1 MSGIYDGECAAGL
14 DFGHLPVLPREVC
27 SFLNFSGAEAKL
39 IDGTVGNGGHSARLA
54 LANPAARL
62 LCIDRDEAAL
72 RRAAERLEFARGR
85 VEFAHGEF
93 AMLDEIAQSRGFD
106 GADGVLLDIG
116 VSSPQLDDASRGFS
130 WRGDGPLDMRM
141 DRSCGITAAEMLNR
155 YDEAVLARIF
165 AEYGELHS
173 ARKLASAV
181 VRRRRERP
189 FERTCELAE
198 FCEAELGRTA
208 PGKLPLPTLVFQAL
222 RIAVNDELGQLER
235 GLQAA
240 LRALRPGGTMV
251 VISFHSLED
260 RIVKNFMRTAA
271 ADCVCPPGLPVC
283 VCGKVREAEV
293 LTRKVV
299 TAMPD
304 ELAENRRSAPA
315 RLRAA
320 RKI

>member
-1 MSGIYDGECAAGL
+1 MSGIYDGERAAGL

-27 SFLNFSGAEAKL
+27 GFLNFGATEAKL
-39 IDGTVGNGGHSARLA
+39 IDGTVGNGGHSSRLA

-93 AMLDEIAQSRGFD
+93 AELDDIARAHGFD

-155 YDEAVLARIF
+155 YDEPALAGIF

-173 ARKLASAV
+173 ARKLAAAV
-181 VRRRRERP
+181 VRRRKERP

-198 FCEAELGRTA
+198 FCESELGRTA

-235 GLQAA
+235 GLRAA
-240 LRALRPGGTMV
+240 LKVLRPGGVMV

-260 RIVKNFMRTAA
+260 RIVKNFMRNAA

-283 VCGKVREAEV
+283 VCGKVREVEV

-299 TAMPD
+299 MAQPD

>member
-1 MSGIYDGECAAGL
+1 MSGIYECELAAGL

-27 SFLNFSGAEAKL
+27 GFLSFGGAGVKL
-39 IDGTVGNGGHSARLA
+39 IDGTVGNGGHSSRLA

-72 RRAAERLEFARGR
+72 RRASERLAFVRGR

-93 AMLDEIAQSRGFD
+93 ERLDEIARERGFD

-116 VSSPQLDDASRGFS
+116 VSSPQLDDATRGFS
-130 WRGDGPLDMRM
+130 WRNDGPLDMRM
-141 DRSCGITAAEMLNR
+141 DRSGGMTAADLLNR
-155 YDEAVLARIF
+155 GDESELARIF

-173 ARKLASAV
+173 ARKLAAAV
-181 VRRRRERP
+181 ARRRKTRA
-189 FERTCELAE
+189 FERTCDLAE

-235 GLQAA
+235 GLSAA
-240 LRALRPGGTMV
+240 LRVLRPGGTMV

-260 RIVKNFMRTAA
+260 RIVKNFMRDAA
-271 ADCVCPPGLPVC
+271 ASCMCPPGLPVC
-283 VCGKVREAEV
+283 VCGKVRELEV

-299 TAMPD
+299 TAQPD